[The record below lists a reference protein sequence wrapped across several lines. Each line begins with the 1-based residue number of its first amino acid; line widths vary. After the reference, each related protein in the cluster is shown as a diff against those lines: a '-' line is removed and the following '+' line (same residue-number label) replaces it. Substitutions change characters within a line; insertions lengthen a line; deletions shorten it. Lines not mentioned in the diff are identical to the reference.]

1 MTSSDR
7 RNFLNGTAAGA
18 AAMVGAVAMSAS
30 PLSAEAATPPPKPKE
45 KKMHTANHNTFNAKN
60 TAIVL
65 VDHQKAT
72 MEWIYSQD
80 KKNVENNLRMLARI
94 GAEVDVP
101 LLITTTLEEQIGL
114 TWEGIQQAAPKQF
127 ANRIKR
133 GGTLNCFID
142 PAFKSAV
149 KNLDRKNLIICGLT
163 TDICL
168 LHTVDSAVKE
178 GYNVIVVADASGSM
192 SKLADDT
199 SFDYF
204 RQIGAFVLS
213 ANAAVTELFQDFST
227 PDGQKVMN
235 INLQEVISKLGK

>member
-1 MTSSDR
+1 MTDSDR
-7 RNFLNGTAAGA
+7 RNFLSGTAAGA
-18 AAMVGAVAMSAS
+18 AAMVGAAAISAN
-30 PLSAEAATPPPKPKE
+30 PLVAEASTPALTPKE
-45 KKMHTANHNTFNAKN
+45 NKVHAANPNSFNAKN
-60 TAIVL
+60 TAILL
-65 VDHQKAT
+65 VDHQKTT
-72 MEWIYSQD
+72 MDWIYSQD
-80 KKNVENNLRMLARI
+80 KKNVENNLRMLARV
-94 GAEVDVP
+94 GAEVDIP
-101 LLITTTLEEQIGL
+101 LLITTTLEEQVGL

-149 KNLDRKNLIICGLT
+149 KNLRRKNLLICGLT

-168 LHTVDSAVKE
+168 LHTVESAVKE

-213 ANAAVTELFQDFST
+213 ANAAVTALFQDFST
-227 PDGQKVMN
+227 ADGQKVMQ
-235 INLQEVISKLGK
+235 INLEEVIAKLGK

>member
-1 MTSSDR
+1 
-7 RNFLNGTAAGA
+7 
-18 AAMVGAVAMSAS
+18 
-30 PLSAEAATPPPKPKE
+30 
-45 KKMHTANHNTFNAKN
+45 
-60 TAIVL
+60 
-65 VDHQKAT
+65 
-72 MEWIYSQD
+72 
-80 KKNVENNLRMLARI
+80 
-94 GAEVDVP
+94 
-101 LLITTTLEEQIGL
+101 
-114 TWEGIQQAAPKQF
+114 
-127 ANRIKR
+127 
-133 GGTLNCFID
+133 
-142 PAFKSAV
+142 V
-149 KNLDRKNLIICGLT
+149 KNLERKNLILCGLT

-168 LHTVDSAVKE
+168 LHTVESAIRE